1 MVNKILNLI
10 VALLLFAA
18 MFISIDNSTR
28 VWSGKDQ
35 ANEITVEQLATGV
48 GGIFTDHVFSFEL
61 LSLLLI
67 AALIGALYL
76 AKKEALE

>member
-10 VALLLFAA
+10 VAVLLFAA
-18 MFISIDNSTR
+18 MFISIDDSVR

-35 ANEITVEQLATGV
+35 VNEISVQQLATGA
-48 GGIFTDHVFSFEL
+48 GGIFTDYVFSFEL

-76 AKKEALE
+76 AKKEAL

>member
-10 VALLLFAA
+10 VAVLLFAA
-18 MFISIDNSTR
+18 MFISIDDSIR

-35 ANEITVEQLATGV
+35 ANEIGVEQLASGA
-48 GGIFTDHVFSFEL
+48 GGIFTDYIFSFEL

-76 AKKEALE
+76 AKKEAL

>member
-10 VALLLFAA
+10 VAVLLFAA
-18 MFISIDNSTR
+18 MFISIDDSVR

-35 ANEITVEQLATGV
+35 ANEIGVEQLASGA
-48 GGIFTDHVFSFEL
+48 GGIFTDYVFSFEL

-76 AKKEALE
+76 AKKEAL